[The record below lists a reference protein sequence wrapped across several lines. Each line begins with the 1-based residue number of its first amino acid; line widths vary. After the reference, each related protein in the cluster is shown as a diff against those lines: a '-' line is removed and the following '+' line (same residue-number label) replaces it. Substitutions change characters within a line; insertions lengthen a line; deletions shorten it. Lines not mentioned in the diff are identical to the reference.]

1 MELSEWSPCSGPPK
15 RFSCRSRATTTIWML
30 TVLFGCTRAGQRP
43 DASDSSALSA
53 PSTPATCGNGMRDS
67 DEACD
72 WDVEYEDGCPDGW
85 GICWEC
91 DQTCEGFR
99 LHILDEDWGACTIQV
114 NGRLYSRREYDA
126 WGRNVLVEFDDNN
139 DGKFDQGAR
148 AAFDEK
154 GNQLFWER
162 YGEGGR
168 LEERTDMLR
177 DREGQ
182 LASMLVD
189 TNGDGAPDTRW
200 SYSYDS
206 RGNPT
211 KQDRFVGGTLR
222 ESIRGRF
229 DAAGRQISWTRDANG
244 DGRTDEAKRYTYDPD
259 GRMTRYESDLDGDGQ
274 FESIRVYRYDEG
286 GKPIVD
292 ERLATDGGVIERSR
306 MSYDER
312 GNRTSW
318 LRDSNADGRLDERLR
333 YLYDQ
338 RGNLTLFEHD
348 TDGDGTIDVRERRS
362 YDGEGKL
369 LTRHYTGPSGTQQTA
384 NDYACLSNII
394 ANAPRRRIRAP
405 KLQPTSGGE

>member
-1 MELSEWSPCSGPPK
+1 
-15 RFSCRSRATTTIWML
+15 
-30 TVLFGCTRAGQRP
+30 
-43 DASDSSALSA
+43 
-53 PSTPATCGNGMRDS
+53 MRDS

-99 LHILDEDWGACTIQV
+99 LHILDKDWGACTIQV

-168 LEERTDMLR
+168 LEERTDMRR

-222 ESIRGRF
+222 ESISGRF

-244 DGRTDEAKRYTYDPD
+244 DGRTEEAKRYTYDPD

-274 FESIRVYRYDEG
+274 FEDIRVYRYDEG

-333 YLYDQ
+333 YLYDE

-348 TDGDGTIDVRERRS
+348 ADGDGTIDVRERRS

-394 ANAPRRRIRAP
+394 PNAPRRRIRAP